1 MLGLGLLLIRLVIG
15 LSFMAHG
22 AQKLFGSF
30 GGGGIKVFGEHFEKL
45 GIKPGV
51 TMALLAGLSEFI
63 GGALFTL
70 GLLTPLA
77 GIVIAGSMV
86 VAILKVHGPNGY
98 WLTKGGYE
106 YCLAILV
113 VAIGVALTG
122 AGHYSL
128 DAILFILNY
137 INF

>member
-1 MLGLGLLLIRLVIG
+1 MLGIGLLLIRLVIG

-30 GGGGIKVFGEHFEKL
+30 DGGGIKVFGEHFEKL

-122 AGHYSL
+122 AGQYSL
-128 DAILFILNY
+128 DAVLF
-137 INF
+137 